1 MFRST
6 AVLGTISLTLAATA
20 PARAQADLNDLQ
32 MAHVAVTASDID
44 IAYARL
50 ALARSHNAAVRRFAE
65 TMISDHG
72 AVNAQI
78 AALAKRLGVQAQDNA
93 VSRQLLEGAERIKT
107 ELSRLR
113 GADFD
118 RYYMNNELKYHRAV
132 NDMVANAFIPH
143 IENPE
148 VKQAFQGA
156 LTIFRGHEQYA
167 ESVVRELAAR

>member
-6 AVLGTISLTLAATA
+6 AVFGALSLTLAATA
-20 PARAQADLNDLQ
+20 PAGAQTDLNDLQ

-72 AVNAQI
+72 AVNAQVVV
-78 AALAKRLGVQAQDNA
+78 LAKRLGVQAQDNA
-93 VSRQLLEGAERIKT
+93 VSRQLLADAERIKT

-118 RYYMNNELKYHRAV
+118 RSYMNNELKYHRAV
-132 NDMVANAFIPH
+132 NDLVANAFIPH
-143 IENPE
+143 IANAE

-156 LTIFRGHEQYA
+156 LTVFRGHEQWA
-167 ESVVRELAAR
+167 ESLVREVAAR